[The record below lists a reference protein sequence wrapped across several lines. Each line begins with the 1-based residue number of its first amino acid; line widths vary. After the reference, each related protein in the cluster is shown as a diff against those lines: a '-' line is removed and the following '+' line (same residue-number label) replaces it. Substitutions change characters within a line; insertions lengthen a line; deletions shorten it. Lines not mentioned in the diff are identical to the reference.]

1 MSKVSVPR
9 HFAAHIGV
17 AYPPNN
23 GYPFEEWFN
32 VNYDGCSTD
41 RLFLDVN
48 FTSYLVNNNYAAKP
62 SDVPELQSFI
72 DQLPRDKKYFC
83 ICQYDLGVVV
93 DFKDLDVLQYNMSKQ
108 IGVQIGLLCQRHP
121 YQFNE
126 YRTRLANFVG
136 SRTHPI
142 RDNLDRL
149 KNIDGY
155 YISFLPHD
163 IEHYCKIMSQSI
175 FTLAPRG
182 FGANSFRIAEAMQ
195 YGSIPVYIS
204 DEFILPF
211 GVDFNRF
218 GVLIEQNDAGR
229 IEQVLELITPIE
241 IIEKQNNLPGY
252 YNEYYSFEGNMNSIK
267 QSLETEYHNREHNG

>member
-1 MSKVSVPR
+1 
-9 HFAAHIGV
+9 
-17 AYPPNN
+17 
-23 GYPFEEWFN
+23 
-32 VNYDGCSTD
+32 
-41 RLFLDVN
+41 
-48 FTSYLVNNNYAAKP
+48 
-62 SDVPELQSFI
+62 
-72 DQLPRDKKYFC
+72 
-83 ICQYDLGVVV
+83 
-93 DFKDLDVLQYNMSKQ
+93 
-108 IGVQIGLLCQRHP
+108 
-121 YQFNE
+121 
-126 YRTRLANFVG
+126 
-136 SRTHPI
+136 
-142 RDNLDRL
+142 
-149 KNIDGY
+149 
-155 YISFLPHD
+155 
-163 IEHYCKIMSQSI
+163 MSQSI